1 MKLKSFKGMP
11 HELGGIDYTEGAE
24 VEGGEYAVKIGT
36 SGNEYIFDKESS
48 EGDFL
53 AKEYKKLNSN
63 SRLLEDDPIALATF
77 EQIAR
82 DQALTHAQR
91 SVNEKGVD
99 PFRNMYEKGQAKN
112 GGVKYATGGP
122 VGYNMD
128 ESSEDRM
135 RTTSFGDQEMRIEAD
150 TVNRKDIPA
159 WKEAGLLMG
168 DIFLTPVTSAFTG
181 KSFSEMAMADS
192 GYRSSEATR
201 RAFGDDTMT
210 GTAFG
215 VGFAESEGVISNL
228 GSQFFSKQGGALPKD
243 KYAQGGASGQKDMYM
258 GGGGYMQLFEG
269 IHNVRQGSKQI
280 AGPAID
286 NMYDDQRYV
295 RQPIAGP
302 PTTSGGGSLGIPQKQ
317 PQEEQGGLDPQ
328 YFDQEGNPWMMD
340 EGQLTNMPVASE
352 SPDMITGDAPI
363 DLGGSS
369 AFGGFKNGGA
379 KKGVY
384 GYYANG
390 GGIDTLHSGIT
401 YQDLQGGRSYPVY
414 DNNGNEI
421 QGRRNIG
428 ASSLSPGFD
437 IQENFIPR
445 ESTPQGYVPVNHD
458 PYGNYDLNEESHFMH
473 LRKPPRQS
481 KLTRDLNAEQG
492 FNLYADPVK
501 NAPNV
506 KSTSTLINNETNESR
521 PLKKKEFKPG
531 GVNETDPPINVENII
546 AEDATIRQ
554 REIDAAHYQRLLQ
567 SGIIKNQEP
576 YNSGTVDYPPTS
588 FLSQNSPG
596 SPNAQFMGNRQS
608 QDFHNELIASELVGG
623 VAGAGISRAA
633 TNLNR
638 SNELQKLWRIQEK
651 GAKPTAQLAKEG
663 KLGKHFQN
671 EQSIKHF
678 NDREKHFGEWFTNDK
693 KDLDWYT
700 KDREF
705 LNPEI
710 IELNVPKSKLK
721 NYQNY
726 DKSLSRA
733 SDREFVIPLSE
744 QKNYYANGGVK
755 ETDPPMGPTG
765 APTGVAVS
773 PTGNAYSSEYMGGR
787 NKKRGVG
794 SNDYGMIPANMEQ
807 YAYTFFG
814 GNKPFTEADMTPE
827 EYKSAVDLY
836 NIREKSHTIGY
847 PDHDKVGSTN
857 TSKAGMLSK
866 LTNEPDIIRNL
877 IGAAATKD
885 GRITSDYNFGKKH
898 LSEILKD
905 FSLED
910 IMAWAHNNSPFVDKE
925 AMAKEDAINI
935 KMPKRKNNDYY
946 TPQINRKPKHL

>member
-506 KSTSTLINNETNESR
+506 KSTSTLINNETGESYNFKNGGGKKANSNNAYEDY
-521 PLKKKEFKPG
+521 LIAKKKELAFKAATEGPYGINYSDVMYGPSQIEGRTDMRTEINNGNVNQSFNQASENRNIGASSLSPGFDVRIETDALNGQANQKFFTRNNATGDISTNINGITQFQNGGGKKKEESYDAMKDPVQWDIMQNYIASNDTRDRMSQAAVGSGDEMYAPYRVDNTCVAGVNCFEDLAGIPSSEGIPDNTYNNRLLKDFFESEEGKKLFRKAKNEKPG
-531 GVNETDPPINVENII
+531 DYVQFEKKIRTIEKKLPNGEIVNIPTGQFNYPFHLGMVTGDDRYLGDGSSDNPLYYTNINKEPSIQVSNLAGLDLEFNNINPNFYRMR
-546 AEDATIRQ
+546 DKKNRKKV
-554 REIDAAHYQRLLQ
+554 IDAALQ
-567 SGIIKNQEP
+567 AKQQGKDVIRPTLDQE
-576 YNSGTVDYPPTS
+576 
-588 FLSQNSPG
+588 
-596 SPNAQFMGNRQS
+596 
-608 QDFHNELIASELVGG
+608 
-623 VAGAGISRAA
+623 A
-633 TNLNR
+633 TGYLP
-638 SNELQKLWRIQEK
+638 LQ
-651 GAKPTAQLAKEG
+651 
-663 KLGKHFQN
+663 
-671 EQSIKHF
+671 
-678 NDREKHFGEWFTNDK
+678 
-693 KDLDWYT
+693 
-700 KDREF
+700 
-705 LNPEI
+705 
-710 IELNVPKSKLK
+710 
-721 NYQNY
+721 
-726 DKSLSRA
+726 
-733 SDREFVIPLSE
+733 
-744 QKNYYANGGVK
+744 
-755 ETDPPMGPTG
+755 
-765 APTGVAVS
+765 
-773 PTGNAYSSEYMGGR
+773 
-787 NKKRGVG
+787 
-794 SNDYGMIPANMEQ
+794 Q
-807 YAYTFFG
+807 Y
-814 GNKPFTEADMTPE
+814 
-827 EYKSAVDLY
+827 
-836 NIREKSHTIGY
+836 
-847 PDHDKVGSTN
+847 
-857 TSKAGMLSK
+857 
-866 LTNEPDIIRNL
+866 
-877 IGAAATKD
+877 
-885 GRITSDYNFGKKH
+885 
-898 LSEILKD
+898 
-905 FSLED
+905 
-910 IMAWAHNNSPFVDKE
+910 
-925 AMAKEDAINI
+925 
-935 KMPKRKNNDYY
+935 RKNSQY
-946 TPQINRKPKHL
+946 PIAGL